1 MLGYG
6 PGAVRRSSAILARRW
21 SDAGVS
27 VCLLPYA
34 QSAARRSQ
42 GILAGRFVTTGRTVT
57 RCESPNEDAVRA
69 GVHALIIASYEDLE
83 PIEHASFEIT
93 SWAPEPPDE
102 TGGARTAQPAA
113 D

>member
-1 MLGYG
+1 M
-6 PGAVRRSSAILARRW
+6 
-21 SDAGVS
+21 VS
-27 VCLLPYA
+27 VCLCLYYA

>member
-1 MLGYG
+1 MAL
-6 PGAVRRSSAILARRW
+6 GAVRRSSAILARRW

-27 VCLLPYA
+27 VCC
-34 QSAARRSQ
+34 AARRSQ

>member
-1 MLGYG
+1 MARVPYVAPAPSSHAAGAT
-6 PGAVRRSSAILARRW
+6 PGSQCALPMPRAPHVALRASSPAW
-21 SDAGVS
+21 
-27 VCLLPYA
+27 
-34 QSAARRSQ
+34 
-42 GILAGRFVTTGRTVT
+42 FVTTGRTVT

>member
-1 MLGYG
+1 MARVPYVAPAPSSHAAGAT
-6 PGAVRRSSAILARRW
+6 PGSQCAW
-21 SDAGVS
+21 
-27 VCLLPYA
+27 PYA